1 MAQWEADFN
10 TSQECQ
16 GYPVLDFD
24 DVNYILTEEQPA
36 NLMVLCRSLEGKD
49 TLVGYSYSYAEPWE
63 STTAGHVAPAQGI
76 MSPRPNR
83 GKGER
88 KEVQTVTKEQS
99 SLYIAE
105 LFIAEG
111 ERGLGLGELLLAQT
125 LNVHS
130 SETSLSHLF
139 VSSKNVGAVRCY
151 LKFGYQKGLKPSGDL
166 AHDLVMELPSLTA
179 SVALATV
186 RFDRQLTEGI
196 VGARK
201 RRSPT
206 NHSSSSRSSSSN
218 NGKASKQCPPS
229 LTGASKTAFAVKLH
243 ATSSR
248 GMTVKADAPST
259 RASRPAL
266 QESQQGGRVRG
277 LRARTETETNSKNN
291 VSRVHASAVAI
302 KPSKAVYPHT
312 PAADP
317 AAVCRASKRSPLMS
331 TSDTAGHDESPSAII
346 QRRQQKIVRTSL
358 DEVVRAGTRTLR
370 SGDTKGVEGGVKKS
384 RETRSTG
391 KNRFMISLFSDG
403 KRKQAEERIK
413 ALGGEVI
420 NADRYDS
427 RCTHLIAAR
436 PATTEKFL
444 CATAAGKY
452 ILHPSYID
460 ESFEAGYFLDEE
472 GFRWSS
478 AAEGDEELDD
488 YGRGLAKAPIIWKE
502 RAKKMSKDAA
512 EEQPSTGCFD
522 GVVAVLLST
531 NDKQAG
537 FTRILE
543 AGGATV
549 FSTIV
554 DACKGAK
561 RGSSAEAI
569 LDREL
574 GDEQATHVFISKEVH
589 ELTAEGWDADTF
601 RAVRPVLEE
610 LDAQGARFMLE
621 DYIVEKIVRNIDLR
635 AKLAKGYVVDAAQWV
650 EDCGPKK
657 KQGGGAGL
665 KRKAEEEADGSG
677 CSRRSRASLC
687 DQAMKLLPVMW
698 R

>member
-24 DVNYILTEEQPA
+24 DVNYILTEEQPS

-88 KEVQTVTKEQS
+88 KEVQTVKKEQS

-125 LNVHS
+125 LDVHS

-179 SVALATV
+179 SVAAASV
-186 RFDRQLTEGI
+186 RFDRQLTEGV

-206 NHSSSSRSSSSN
+206 NSSSLSRSSSN
-218 NGKASKQCPPS
+218 KNGKASKQGPPS
-229 LTGASKTAFAVKLH
+229 LTGASKTAVAVKPH
-243 ATSSR
+243 ATSSK
-248 GMTVKADAPST
+248 GFTIKADAPST
-259 RASRPAL
+259 RLSRHAV
-266 QESQQGGRVRG
+266 QETQQGGKSRG

-291 VSRVHASAVAI
+291 VSSKASASAAAI
-302 KPSKAVYPHT
+302 KPSKAAFPHT

-317 AAVCRASKRSPLMS
+317 SAICRASKRSPLMS
-331 TSDTAGHDESPSAII
+331 TSDTAGQDDSPSAII
-346 QRRQQKIVRTSL
+346 QRRQQKNIRASL
-358 DEVVRAGTRTLR
+358 DEVVRAGTRSLR
-370 SGDTKGVEGGVKKS
+370 SGDTKGAGEGGKGS
-384 RETRSTG
+384 RETRSKG
-391 KNRFMISLFSDG
+391 KNKFMISLFSDG
-403 KRKQAEERIK
+403 KRKLAEERIK

-427 RCTHLIAAR
+427 RCTHLVAAR

-444 CATAAGKY
+444 CATAAGKL
-452 ILHPSYID
+452 ILHPSYIE
-460 ESFEAGYFLDEE
+460 ESFEAGSFLEEE
-472 GFRWSS
+472 GFMWSN

-488 YGRGLAKAPIIWKE
+488 YGRGLAKAPIIWREK
-502 RAKKMSKDAA
+502 AKKISKDAA
-512 EEQPSTGCFD
+512 DEQAPTGCFD

-537 FTRILE
+537 FARILE

-549 FSTIV
+549 CSTIV

-561 RGSSAEAI
+561 RGSSAGAI
-569 LDREL
+569 LEKEL
-574 GDEQATHVFISKEVH
+574 GEEQVTHVFISKDVQD
-589 ELTAEGWDADTF
+589 LTAEGWDSATF
-601 RAVRPVLEE
+601 QAVRPVVEE

-621 DYIVEKIVRNIDLR
+621 EYIVEKIVRNIDLR
-635 AKLAKGYVVDAAQWV
+635 AKLARSYVVDAAQWV
-650 EDCGPKK
+650 KDSSSK
-657 KQGGGAGL
+657 KQAGGL
-665 KRKAEEEADGSG
+665 KRKAEEEAENSG
-677 CSRRSRASLC
+677 CSRRARASLC
-687 DQAMKLLPVMW
+687 DQAMKLIPVMW